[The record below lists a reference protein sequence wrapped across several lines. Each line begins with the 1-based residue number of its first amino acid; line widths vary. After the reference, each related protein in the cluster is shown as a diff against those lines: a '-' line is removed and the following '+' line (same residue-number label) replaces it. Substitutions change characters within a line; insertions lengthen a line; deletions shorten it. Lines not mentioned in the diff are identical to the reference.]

1 MLSQAGPG
9 STKCCPVASSSSHD
23 ALVHMTRARG
33 VHEPTRLH
41 LCEGVLIS
49 WTAVKNHYWR
59 LSSVW
64 LSHCDTG
71 CYMGVFFKANERLI
85 NDLCRLKSQRPRSHS
100 TQSVLQCE
108 LGLMVQTDWGN
119 NEKWVSEKE
128 KGIENLVTLTF
139 DPWRPNS
146 DQLGG

>member
-1 MLSQAGPG
+1 MFFPWHITFSLLTVQYWSIFKCNLPWKPFSQTSTSVPILDFITWDGDVTVPKSKRWDNVEPYSVQLVLSQAGPG

-59 LSSVW
+59 LFSVW

-71 CYMGVFFKANERLI
+71 CYMGAFFSKR
-85 NDLCRLKSQRPRSHS
+85 
-100 TQSVLQCE
+100 
-108 LGLMVQTDWGN
+108 M
-119 NEKWVSEKE
+119 
-128 KGIENLVTLTF
+128 KG
-139 DPWRPNS
+139 
-146 DQLGG
+146 